1 MGYNRACFAQVGRR
15 IHPGYSFNSYNYFV
29 NVSKR
34 INENHQLALTAFG
47 APQTHYKRDSNYGGL
62 TIDGY
67 QTYAK
72 RYMGSESMYRYNPT
86 FGYDNNGQM
95 RNSSYNY
102 YHKPQISLNHI
113 WKIDETSSLSSA
125 VYVSLA
131 NGGGYSGQ
139 GSGLDGYTYS
149 DWRGA
154 QYGELNMKFRRPDG
168 YI

>member
-1 MGYNRACFAQVGRR
+1 M
-15 IHPGYSFNSYNYFV
+15 
-29 NVSKR
+29 
-34 INENHQLALTAFG
+34 
-47 APQTHYKRDSNYGGL
+47 
-62 TIDGY
+62 
-67 QTYAK
+67 
-72 RYMGSESMYRYNPT
+72 
-86 FGYDNNGQM
+86 
-95 RNSSYNY
+95 
-102 YHKPQISLNHI
+102 NHI

-168 YI
+168 TFDYGAIQDLNAASTNGSKLVMSESINSHKWFGLVSSYKKELELGRNKLNLTGGIDLRYYVGDHKIKINDLYGG